1 MTVEFL
7 NQIAKQTIETT
18 LIVAGPIL
26 LVSMVVGLFISLF
39 QAITQVQEFTL
50 TFVPKILAVFLS
62 IFILLPWMTRIMV
75 EFTTE
80 IIRYIPEVGR

>member
-1 MTVEFL
+1 VTVEFL

>member
-7 NQIAKQTIETT
+7 NQVARQTIETT
-18 LIVAGPIL
+18 LFVAGPIL

-75 EFTTE
+75 EFTTS
-80 IIRYIPEVGR
+80 IIMYIPEVGR

>member
-7 NQIAKQTIETT
+7 NQVARQTIETT
-18 LIVAGPIL
+18 LFVAGPIL
-26 LVSMVVGLFISLF
+26 LISMVVGLFISLF

-62 IFILLPWMTRIMV
+62 IFVLLPWMTRIMV
-75 EFTTE
+75 EFTTS
-80 IIRYIPEVGR
+80 IIMYIPEVGR